1 MSRVLSVLCAA
12 LLAASVAGA
21 QTVPSVRPIKIQPV
35 QPAPAVQ
42 ATQVAPAPAD
52 AAVTDQAASPMQPI
66 ETMESL
72 QAANKQLRESNKLLR
87 AENTA
92 LKDRIT
98 ALTTPGGSLV
108 RAYCPTRTLSR
119 NTAGAESDCSSSGYT
134 CEDVSGLCRTTCQS
148 SDMCAGGYTCD
159 VGAGRCIYTAGGV
172 PDSDG

>member
-1 MSRVLSVLCAA
+1 MSRVLIVLCAA
-12 LLAASVAGA
+12 LLAATVAGA
-21 QTVPSVRPIKIQPV
+21 QTVSSVRPIRIQP
-35 QPAPAVQ
+35 VQ

-52 AAVTDQAASPMQPI
+52 AAVTDQAAGPIQPI
-66 ETMESL
+66 ETVESL
-72 QAANKQLRESNKLLR
+72 KAANKQLRENNKLLR

-92 LKDRIT
+92 LKDKVT

-108 RAYCPTRTLSR
+108 HAYCPAKTLSR
-119 NTAGAESDCSSSGYT
+119 NTAGAEADCAASGYT

-172 PDSDG
+172 PGSGG